1 MPEKINEG
9 MTLVAIADVRMDPS
23 NVRAHG
29 ERNIETIKGSLS
41 RFGQQKPIVID
52 RDGVVVAG
60 NGTLEAARSLGWE
73 RIGVVYSD
81 LVGSDRTGYAI
92 ADNRT
97 AELAEWDTDAL
108 SSQLNALRMDEDF
121 DLLATGFTDDDLEK
135 MGFFGVDSGEMPELP
150 DGDKAPFQQM
160 TFTLHDDQA
169 QVVKRAIEAAKKA
182 GSFIDSP
189 NENSNGNALA
199 RIAEAYIGQ
208 G

>member
-9 MTLVAIADVRMDPS
+9 MALVAIADVRMDPS

-121 DLLATGFTDDDLEK
+121 DLSAIGFTDDEVEVDAIGRDLAVEEK
-135 MGFFGVDSGEMPELP
+135 HVLQPYQRVHILFSFHPDVFPE
-150 DGDKAPFQQM
+150 
-160 TFTLHDDQA
+160 
-169 QVVKRAIEAAKKA
+169 IEGALSKLVEHPLVEHEQ
-182 GSFIDSP
+182 SQ
-189 NENSNGNALA
+189 NG
-199 RIAEAYIGQ
+199 
-208 G
+208 